1 MSEIENDGFVT
12 IANDAESVQK
22 ANKYDRTIKDRQ
34 GNVAVVD
41 VYDVL
46 KAFNVTNPADQ
57 HAIKKML
64 CMGLRGHKDH
74 KDAAQDRQ
82 EAIQSLQR
90 GAQL

>member
-1 MSEIENDGFVT
+1 MSENV
-12 IANDAESVQK
+12 
-22 ANKYDRTIKDRQ
+22 NKYDRVITDRN
-34 GNVAVVD
+34 GNSATVD

-64 CMGLRGHKDH
+64 CMGLRGHKD
-74 KDAAQDRQ
+74 ASQDRQ

-90 GAQL
+90 GGQL

>member
-1 MSEIENDGFVT
+1 MSEIEQDGFVT
-12 IANDAESVQK
+12 VSKNVESVQK
-22 ANKYDRTIKDRQ
+22 TNKYDRTIKDRQ

-64 CMGLRGHKDH
+64 CMGLRGHKD
-74 KDAAQDRQ
+74 AAQDRQ

>member
-1 MSEIENDGFVT
+1 MSEIEQDGFVT
-12 IANDAESVQK
+12 VSKNVESVQK
-22 ANKYDRTIKDRQ
+22 TNKYDRTIKDQQ

-64 CMGLRGHKDH
+64 CMGLRGHKD
-74 KDAAQDRQ
+74 AVQDRQ